1 MARIEV
7 KIHKHRYQKAKK
19 RVQKICNKLKELY
32 SEDGNDTP
40 AYDDEQILI
49 VSQKYD
55 QVKTQKRFK
64 NEEQE

>member
-19 RVQKICNKLKELY
+19 RVQKVCNKLKELY

-40 AYDDEQILI
+40 AYDDE
-49 VSQKYD
+49 
-55 QVKTQKRFK
+55 
-64 NEEQE
+64 